1 MPSKLWIFKVEWT
14 RNCQGERY
22 LGEVSLVEVF
32 SLGFFNSFWGYC
44 TIPDNRSKSLIEIE
58 EAYQPT
64 PLNMKRK
71 E

>member
-1 MPSKLWIFKVEWT
+1 M
-14 RNCQGERY
+14 NCQGERY

-32 SLGFFNSFWGYC
+32 SLGFFNSF
-44 TIPDNRSKSLIEIE
+44 PDNRSKSLIEIE

>member
-32 SLGFFNSFWGYC
+32 SLGFFNSF
-44 TIPDNRSKSLIEIE
+44 PDNRSKSLIEIE